1 MVFRGYGNL
10 AVVGLFGEL
19 FCGVCDDIIYR
30 LEEVVEL
37 AHRPTQTDPSTV
49 FWSYGARGR
58 GASKNP
64 KIKNGHYWTKEFSKE

>member
-37 AHRPTQTDPSTV
+37 AHRPTQTHTDGPQ
-49 FWSYGARGR
+49 YRLPELRGR
-58 GASKNP
+58 GASKNR
-64 KIKNGHYWTKEFSKE
+64 KNKK